1 MRGPPSKWS
10 GRERLRF
17 QRSPG
22 HGKKNCMWQQHSHS
36 KLSSSPS
43 AVKLILTYISSLLW
57 LLSQLP
63 ETLPPPQDTRLMKY
77 CEETGMR
84 ANISSQRTVEKVTTA
99 SDSISTCRAAVPGD
113 SPSVALPSAV
123 LCPSAGLSL
132 VKQTHYPRWLPYRQE
147 EGGDGEQEVMIRSV
161 QVKLAPLI
169 TPLIGQLQRAS
180 PPPFPPRS
188 LFTRSS
194 YEPWRPTQMYG

>member
-1 MRGPPSKWS
+1 
-10 GRERLRF
+10 
-17 QRSPG
+17 
-22 HGKKNCMWQQHSHS
+22 
-36 KLSSSPS
+36 
-43 AVKLILTYISSLLW
+43 
-57 LLSQLP
+57 
-63 ETLPPPQDTRLMKY
+63 MKY

-180 PPPFPPRS
+180 PPPFPPPVSFHQEQLWALETDTDVWISMNDMFRV
-188 LFTRSS
+188 R
-194 YEPWRPTQMYG
+194 E